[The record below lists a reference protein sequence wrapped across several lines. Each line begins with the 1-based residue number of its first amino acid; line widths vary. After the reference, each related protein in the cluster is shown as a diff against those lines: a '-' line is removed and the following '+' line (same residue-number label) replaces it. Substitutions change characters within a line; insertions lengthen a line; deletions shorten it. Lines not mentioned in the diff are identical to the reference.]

1 MTQDNRGQDVRA
13 TTASGAVLLEVVLA
27 MALFFTSAM
36 VIAGGLSASMS
47 ALRKIKLDAQASD
60 LAVTKLSEVQMGV
73 LAAVDEGPNP
83 YEEED
88 LAQWTWQILAVPADP
103 PGTVQPTSLKK
114 VEVIIRNTTD
124 RYTYRLAEFLQAR
137 EDEGELFDMAG
148 GGP

>member
-1 MTQDNRGQDVRA
+1 MTTPNKLP
-13 TTASGAVLLEVVLA
+13 SGAVLLEVVLA

-36 VIAGGLSASMS
+36 VVTGGLSASMS

-60 LAVTKLSEVQMGV
+60 LAVSKLSEVQMGI

-88 LAQWTWQILAVPADP
+88 LSQWTWQILAVPADP
-103 PGTVQPTSLKK
+103 LGTVQPTSLKK

-124 RYTYRLAEFLQAR
+124 QYTYRLAEFLQAR
-137 EDEGELFDMAG
+137 ENEGDLSDMAG